1 MFGVLTT
8 ISGMA
13 IGGYATVKIV
23 ERKRR
28 RDAINS
34 LGRAT
39 ALEHRAYSRCMHD
52 IINFDESTENASD
65 VFRTEM
71 KNSNRSETVRR
82 VRDCIPVVKD
92 FWYLVMAYDEAFGV
106 FNADSI
112 KKELYRGMYARFV
125 PVVGKYDKL
134 AGYEETD
141 PVFEIKSLANVHH
154 TDEAKKE

>member
-1 MFGVLTT
+1 
-8 ISGMA
+8 MA
-13 IGGYATVKIV
+13 IGAYATVKIV

-34 LGRAT
+34 MGRAT
-39 ALEHRAYSRCMHD
+39 ALEHRAYSRCMAD
-52 IINFDESTENASD
+52 ITGFDESTENASD

-71 KNSNRSETVRR
+71 KNSNSSETVRR
-82 VRDCIPVVKD
+82 VRECIPIVKD

-106 FNADSI
+106 FNTDSI
-112 KKELYRGMYARFV
+112 KKEHYRKMYARFA
-125 PVVGKYDKL
+125 PVVEKYDKL

-141 PVFEIKSLANVHH
+141 PVFEIRSLTTAHH